1 MTLGF
6 RPWRDTVDER
16 ELLRLDL
23 VGLAA
28 EVATLSTRI
37 DEELL
42 DMFSPEAPRLHALR
56 RALSDRAL
64 SVLAP
69 HMSFD
74 QMSMDAMRSAV
85 AVLQDDQ
92 RQMLELRAEV
102 AYVADGFEGWLW
114 GSPDVPELRSSL
126 PPGLTSPR

>member
-1 MTLGF
+1 MTFGF
-6 RPWRDTVDER
+6 GPWRDELDER

-42 DMFSPEAPRLHALR
+42 DMFSPEVPRLHALR

-69 HMSFD
+69 HTSFD
-74 QMSMDAMRSAV
+74 QISMDAMRAAL
-85 AVLQDDQ
+85 AVLQEDQ

-102 AYVADGFEGWLW
+102 AHVADHCDGWLW
-114 GSPDVPELRSSL
+114 GASDAPEFGVPARGGDRAAS
-126 PPGLTSPR
+126 